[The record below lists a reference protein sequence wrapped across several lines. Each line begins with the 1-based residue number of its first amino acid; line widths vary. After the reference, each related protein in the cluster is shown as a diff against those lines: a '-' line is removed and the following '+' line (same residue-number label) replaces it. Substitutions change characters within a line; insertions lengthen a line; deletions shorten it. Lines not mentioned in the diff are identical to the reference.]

1 MKPLK
6 EQNREQLMYLTKIF
20 PVIDLPFLILTV
32 IYSEHW
38 LLSLC
43 FGPLISIVAGTLL
56 YLSAKYKFQPG
67 YLIFSVNAVVFFTFV
82 FVSGHQAPTW
92 PLMINMTIGAC
103 FMLNNARLAQ
113 IIVGTMSIATAVIFY
128 LMGATFLYTCVI
140 GISLVGFT
148 VLFARVY
155 NYIQIQTAK
164 IESKSKELESKNKDI
179 TDSINYAK
187 RIQYAVLPLEE
198 SIYRS
203 IPLCFIVYKPRDIVS
218 GDFFW
223 FHEIDRDNYIIVCA
237 DCTGH
242 GVPGA
247 LMTVIGSNL
256 LNQIILESKILS
268 PSQILKE
275 LDTRISATLKQQKL
289 KDDVVHDG
297 MDLALLKVNKAK
309 SEFTYTS
316 AKRPAILVR
325 DKQLSEFKGSKHTLG
340 GFRNEEKNFDE
351 ITKTYQEDDVIYL
364 FTDGYIDQFGGPDNK
379 KFMIRRFR
387 DLLVSI
393 HSKPIAEQK
402 QKIESEITRWIGTN
416 EQTDDIAVIGI
427 RF

>member
-1 MKPLK
+1 M
-6 EQNREQLMYLTKIF
+6 
-20 PVIDLPFLILTV
+20 DLPFLVLCI
-32 IYSEHW
+32 IYAENW
-38 LLSLC
+38 LVTLC
-43 FGPLISIVAGTLL
+43 MSPGLGIIAGTSLW
-56 YLSAKYKFQPG
+56 LSKKYKFQPG
-67 YLIFSVNAVVFFTFV
+67 YLIFTFNGLYFLLFQYVAGVNSPAWPMIINVTIGSFFMVNNPRVAQITVVFLSLLT
-82 FVSGHQAPTW
+82 A
-92 PLMINMTIGAC
+92 LEYYLLGASV
-103 FMLNNARLAQ
+103 Q
-113 IIVGTMSIATAVIFY
+113 
-128 LMGATFLYTCVI
+128 YTCVV
-140 GISLVGFT
+140 GASLVGFT
-148 VLFARVY
+148 LLFGRTY
-155 NYIQIQTAK
+155 KYIQMQSAS
-164 IESKSKELESKNKDI
+164 IESKTKELETKNKDI

-256 LNQIILESKILS
+256 LNQIILETKIHS

-275 LDTRISATLKQQKL
+275 LDARISATLKQQKL
-289 KDDVVHDG
+289 KDDVIHDG
-297 MDLALLKVNKAK
+297 MDLALLKVNKSK

-316 AKRPAILVR
+316 AKRPAIFVR

-340 GFRNEEKNFDE
+340 GFRSEEKVFDE

-364 FTDGYIDQFGGPDNK
+364 FTDGYIDQFGGPENK

-402 QKIESEITRWIGTN
+402 QKIESAISDWIGTN
-416 EQTDDIAVIGI
+416 DQTDDIAVIGI

>member
-1 MKPLK
+1 MEPLNPR
-6 EQNREQLMYLTKIF
+6 NREQLEYIAKIF
-20 PVIDLPFLILTV
+20 PVLDLPFLALSV
-32 IYSEHW
+32 IYADNW
-38 LLSLC
+38 LVTLC
-43 FGPLISIVAGTLL
+43 MSPVIALVAGSILW
-56 YLSAKYKFQPG
+56 LSKKYKFQPG
-67 YLIFSVNAVVFFTFV
+67 YPLFIINGMNFFFFQYV
-82 FVSGHQAPTW
+82 AGVDSPAW
-92 PLMINMTIGAC
+92 PMMINVTIGS
-103 FMLNNARLAQ
+103 FFLVNNPRGAQ
-113 IIVGTMSIATAVIFY
+113 ISVTILSILTALEY
-128 LMGATFLYTCVI
+128 YWLGASIQYTCVI
-140 GISLVGFT
+140 AASLVGFT
-148 VLFARVY
+148 LLFGRTY
-155 NYIQIQTAK
+155 KFIQMQNK
-164 IESKSKELESKNKDI
+164 SIESKTKELETKNKDI

-256 LNQIILESKILS
+256 LNQIILESRIHS
-268 PSQILKE
+268 PSQILRE
-275 LDTRISATLKQQKL
+275 LDQRISATLKQQKL

-297 MDLALLKVNKAK
+297 MDLALLKVNKTK

-316 AKRPAILVR
+316 AKRPAILIR
-325 DKQLSEFKGSKHTLG
+325 DKQLKEFKGSKHTLG
-340 GFRNEEKNFDE
+340 GFRSEEKVFDE
-351 ITKTYQEDDVIYL
+351 ITRTYQEDDVIYL
-364 FTDGYIDQFGGPDNK
+364 FTDGYIDQFGGPENK

-387 DLLVSI
+387 ELLESV
-393 HSKPIAEQK
+393 HSKPIAQQK
-402 QKIESEITRWIGTN
+402 QKIEATITDWIGTN

>member
-1 MKPLK
+1 MSPLNP
-6 EQNREQLMYLTKIF
+6 QSREQLRYITKIF
-20 PVIDLPFLILTV
+20 PILDVPFMALSV
-32 IYSEHW
+32 IYSDNWIVTLCLVPFFGLNAGISLW
-38 LLSLC
+38 LSD
-43 FGPLISIVAGTLL
+43 
-56 YLSAKYKFQPG
+56 KYKFQPG
-67 YLIFSVNAVVFFTFV
+67 YAIWTLNGTLYFIFQFISGPDAPGWLMLIN
-82 FVSGHQAPTW
+82 
-92 PLMINMTIGAC
+92 ITIGSC
-103 FMLNNARLAQ
+103 FMVNNVRLAQ
-113 IIVGTMSIATAVIFY
+113 VIVLVMSIATALEYY
-128 LMGATFLYTCVI
+128 LLGASMMYSCVI
-140 GISLVGFT
+140 GMSLMAFT
-148 VLFARVY
+148 VLFGRTY
-155 NYIQIQTAK
+155 DYIRIQSRN

-256 LNQIILESKILS
+256 LNQIIMESKIHS
-268 PSQILKE
+268 PAQILKE
-275 LDTRISATLKQQKL
+275 LDLRISATLKQQKQ

-297 MDLALLKVNKAK
+297 MDLALLKVNKAT

-316 AKRPAILVR
+316 AKRPAIFLR

-340 GFRNEEKNFDE
+340 GFRSEEKSFDE
-351 ITKTYQEDDVIYL
+351 ITRKYQEDDVIYL
-364 FTDGYIDQFGGPDNK
+364 FTDGYIDQFGGPENK

-387 DLLVSI
+387 DLLVNI

-402 QKIESEITRWIGTN
+402 TKVESAINEWIGAN